1 MEYLG
6 IVALCLVI
14 ALGSRV
20 DKLERILRENGIV
33 LGNGHSSG
41 GKQISD
47 VLASRKGSVVTLQFT
62 EQLDI
67 QGEIVDMDEEWVL
80 MRIDGG
86 KNKPPKEKLV
96 RLNDVTS
103 VKNNQDWM
111 QLNGTQRKDQESKR

>member
-20 DKLERILRENGIV
+20 DKLERILRENGIQ
-33 LGNGHSSG
+33 LNTRRTHGD
-41 GKQISD
+41 KQLSD
-47 VLASRKGSVVTLQFT
+47 ILASRKGTTVTLQFT
-62 EQLDI
+62 EQLDV

-96 RLNDVTS
+96 RLNDIAS
-103 VKNNQDWM
+103 IKGN
-111 QLNGTQRKDQESKR
+111 